1 MGCES
6 VQKRLASRITHRRSI
21 RFDSLAHSGNASKRT
36 AFTAQLDS
44 TWYDDGEKRY
54 LAKRY
59 ISGHRLDYQFN
70 DRVEIGV
77 AEWVLY
83 GGDAQTLEWKYANPI
98 TFYYAL
104 QYNAKAD
111 DNVMFAF
118 DAAIR
123 PIDGVRL
130 YGEWVIDDIQYE
142 SDSNDPHAVAWLL
155 D

>member
-1 MGCES
+1 M
-6 VQKRLASRITHRRSI
+6 
-21 RFDSLAHSGNASKRT
+21 
-36 AFTAQLDS
+36 
-44 TWYDDGEKRY
+44 
-54 LAKRY
+54 
-59 ISGHRLDYQFN
+59 SGHRLDYQFN

-83 GGDAQTLEWKYANPI
+83 GGDAQTLGVEI
-98 TFYYAL
+98 CESRLTFYYAL

-130 YGEWVIDDIQYE
+130 YGEWIIDDIQYVPT
-142 SDSNDPHAVAWLL
+142 SNDPHCSRMALGVDVVSAMG
-155 D
+155 